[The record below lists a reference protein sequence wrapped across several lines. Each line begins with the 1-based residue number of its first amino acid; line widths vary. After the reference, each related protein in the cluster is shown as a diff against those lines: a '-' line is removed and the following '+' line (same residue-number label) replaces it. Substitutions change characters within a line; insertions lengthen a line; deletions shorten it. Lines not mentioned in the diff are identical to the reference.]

1 VAHVLE
7 QYQDNVLIRPLLEYA
22 GPRHLRY
29 KPIEAR

>member
-7 QYQDNVLIRPLLEYA
+7 QFEDNVLIRPLLEYT

-29 KPIEAR
+29 VPIQDR